1 MGMIAIIDDD
11 TAVRSATSAM
21 LRSLGYTT
29 ASFESAEAFLASE
42 SPNKVKCIISD
53 VRMPGM
59 SGIELQKHL
68 IEHGHQLPIIFM
80 TAFPEERE
88 RAVAIESGAFGFLI
102 KPFTQNSLVDCLSL
116 ALRH

>member
-1 MGMIAIIDDD
+1 MIAIIDDD

-21 LRSLGYTT
+21 LRSLGYPT
-29 ASFESAEAFLASE
+29 ASFESAEAFLAADGPS
-42 SPNKVKCIISD
+42 KVKCIISD

-59 SGIELQKHL
+59 SGIELQEHL
-68 IEHGHQLPIIFM
+68 IKHGHQLPIIFM
-80 TAFPEERE
+80 TAFPEARE
-88 RAVAIESGAFGFLI
+88 KAIAIEGGACGFLI